1 MADDFYSTYLPHAQE
16 ASQRTGIDPRLIL
29 AQAAL
34 ESGWGQH
41 APGNNMFGIKS
52 HGQAGGNTLATTEY
66 GPNGAYPTADSFRA
80 YDNPGASFGGYAD
93 FMLANPRY
101 KGMMGAQGL
110 EAQAAALGKSGYATD
125 PNYGANVLKIAQGFP
140 GGDGV
145 SAINNA
151 AGVKPQQP
159 TGALGFSG
167 DAASG
172 PTGAPASGTLKF
184 NDDGGSGKQDNRF
197 GLGDLFGASDETK
210 AKMHGI
216 GARLVR
222 AAAALSAGVNP
233 GQAAQFNA
241 LGKSLEEQN
250 KTDYQ
255 YTMGPNGQLVKI
267 NKDTGEVSFATLP
280 GGGKG
285 SFGIVMGKDANGAP
299 TPIGKINHSTGEFT
313 RYGGDAPAQTGPQP
327 GGDPN
332 LSGQE
337 RFDSMAPD
345 DQREVTAMLEGRG
358 QPITSLSLRNPVL
371 RARYEAARAVDPS
384 FDTAKY
390 AARQKMVGGLAQ
402 STPGSAG
409 GQLDS
414 SGAMISHVT
423 DLADDYIKLHN
434 SGGYGATLL
443 NAGKNLTSAAGSE
456 RDQLLKSI
464 ATHSMNFSG
473 EVTKQLS
480 GAPGGQEERQRRV
493 GLINQPNAAPS
504 TQAAALEAE
513 LMDAIN
519 KRQATLDRVKD
530 TMGEAFVA
538 QNPRFKKQEEALALA
553 KSKLETLR
561 NGPAIKDAPKQA
573 PTIPSSWEDAQ
584 KAGWK

>member
-1 MADDFYSTYLPHAQE
+1 MAYDTDFYNTYLPYAQQ
-16 ASQRTGIDPRLIL
+16 ASQRTGLDPRLIL
-29 AQAAL
+29 AQSAI
-34 ESGWGQH
+34 ESGWGKH

-52 HGQAGGNTLATTEY
+52 HGQPGGNTLGTTEY
-66 GPNGAYPTADSFRA
+66 GPNGAYRTTDSFRA
-80 YDNPGASFGGYAD
+80 YDHPGDSFGGYAD
-93 FMLANPRY
+93 FLLSNPRY
-101 KGMMGAQGL
+101 KDVMGAQGL
-110 EAQAAALGKSGYATD
+110 EAQAQALGKSGYATD
-125 PNYGANVLKIAQGFP
+125 PNYGSSVLSLANSFP
-140 GGDGV
+140 APDGSGGV
-145 SAINNA
+145 AAINRA
-151 AGVKPQQP
+151 AGGGQQQQ
-159 TGALGFSG
+159 A
-167 DAASG
+167 
-172 PTGAPASGTLKF
+172 ASGTLAF
-184 NDDGGSGKQDNRF
+184 SGDSDGSGKQDNRF

-233 GQAAQFNA
+233 SQAAQFNT

-255 YTMGPNGQLVKI
+255 YMMGPNGQLIKI
-267 NKDTGEVSFATLP
+267 NKDTGAVNFATLP

-285 SFGIVMGKDANGAP
+285 SFGVVMGKDANGAP

-313 RYGGDAPAQTGPQP
+313 RYGSEGGNSATAGPP
-327 GGDPN
+327 IGGDPN
-332 LSGQE
+332 LTGQE
-337 RFDSMAPD
+337 RLDSMSPE
-345 DQREVTAMLEGRG
+345 DQREVTALLEGRG
-358 QPITSLSLRNPVL
+358 QPLTSLSLRDPKL

-390 AARQKMVGGLAQ
+390 AARQKTVGGLAQ
-402 STPGSAG
+402 STPGSLG

-414 SGAMISHVT
+414 SAAMISHVT

-434 SGGYGATLL
+434 RGGYGASLL
-443 NAGKNLTSAAGSE
+443 NAGKNLTAAAGSE

-493 GLINQPNAAPS
+493 DLINQPNGAPS

-530 TMGEAFVA
+530 TMGEAFVT
-538 QNPRFKKQEEALALA
+538 QNPRFAKQEEALAKA
-553 KSKLETLR
+553 KQKLEELR
-561 NGPAIKDAPKQA
+561 RGPAIKDAPAAKPGA
-573 PTIPSSWEDAQ
+573 APSSWEDAQ

>member
-1 MADDFYSTYLPHAQE
+1 MDPTDLTNYQNAIKSIESSGGNYGLTGPATRNGDRAYGAYQVMGNNIPEWTQKHYGQALTPQQFLQNKEAQDAVFNGE
-16 ASQRTGIDPRLIL
+16 FGSYVQKHGNPQDAASMWFTGRPQAQGGQSSDGYITGNQYVDKFNKALGYAGDPVQAINRAAGNSASQPT
-29 AQAAL
+29 
-34 ESGWGQH
+34 SG
-41 APGNNMFGIKS
+41 
-52 HGQAGGNTLATTEY
+52 TLA
-66 GPNGAYPTADSFRA
+66 
-80 YDNPGASFGGYAD
+80 
-93 FMLANPRY
+93 
-101 KGMMGAQGL
+101 
-110 EAQAAALGKSGYATD
+110 
-125 PNYGANVLKIAQGFP
+125 
-140 GGDGV
+140 
-145 SAINNA
+145 
-151 AGVKPQQP
+151 
-159 TGALGFSG
+159 FSG
-167 DAASG
+167 DS
-172 PTGAPASGTLKF
+172 
-184 NDDGGSGKQDNRF
+184 DGSGKQDNRF
-197 GLGDLFGASDETK
+197 GLGDLFGASDDTK

-222 AAAALSAGVNP
+222 AAAALSSGVNP
-233 GQAAQFNA
+233 GQSAQLNS

-280 GGGKG
+280 GGGK
-285 SFGIVMGKDANGAP
+285 SQRYAVGKDPVTGLPTGSYDPATDTLKPFGGQQAAP
-299 TPIGKINHSTGEFT
+299 
-313 RYGGDAPAQTGPQP
+313 TGPQP
-327 GGDPN
+327 GGDTN

-337 RFDSMAPD
+337 RFDSMSPD

-358 QPITSLSLRNPVL
+358 QPLTSLSLRNPIL

-390 AARQKMVGGLAQ
+390 AARQKTVGGLAQ
-402 STPGSAG
+402 STPGSLG

-414 SGAMISHVT
+414 SAAMVSHVT

-434 SGGYGATLL
+434 SSGYGASLV

-493 GLINQPNAAPS
+493 DLINQPNGAPS

-530 TMGEAFVA
+530 TMGETYVA
-538 QNPRFKKQEEALALA
+538 QNPRFAKQEEALTKA
-553 KSKLETLR
+553 KQKLQELR
-561 NGPAIKDAPKQA
+561 AGPAIKDATAATPGAVPAANQDAIQA
-573 PTIPSSWEDAQ
+573 EM
-584 KAGWK
+584 KRRGLL